1 MGRHAADRPDQRGP
15 PRAHRVLGRLRAGRH
30 PRRRM
35 PGQARR
41 AHHLRT
47 PRGELMTTLAIHTD
61 CPILPLTRMVGDT
74 ANIEVGQAV
83 GGAGPDCFYGWPE
96 PVSTRACRPHHIV
109 WGCYP
114 EETLW
119 MAKTLARLDHQVVV

>member
-1 MGRHAADRPDQRGP
+1 
-15 PRAHRVLGRLRAGRH
+15 
-30 PRRRM
+30 
-35 PGQARR
+35 
-41 AHHLRT
+41 
-47 PRGELMTTLAIHTD
+47 MTTLAIHTD

-83 GGAGPDCFYGWPE
+83 GGGGPDCFYGWHE

-109 WGCYP
+109 WGCDP

-119 MAKTLARLDHQVVV
+119 MAKTLARLDHQVVVTQPVADDQFGDHRVVESFNYDDNHSH